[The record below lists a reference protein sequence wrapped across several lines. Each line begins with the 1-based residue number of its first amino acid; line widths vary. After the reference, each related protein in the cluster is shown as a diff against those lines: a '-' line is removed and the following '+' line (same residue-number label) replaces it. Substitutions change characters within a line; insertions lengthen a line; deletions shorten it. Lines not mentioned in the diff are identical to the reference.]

1 MPRLLL
7 LFVDI
12 DDSELL
18 ERDGRVYWLLRV
30 AVASLGREYFDEPDT
45 VLLPRVADDVVEP
58 LRELTLLV
66 DVLLER
72 LLVVAPPLLRVPELA
87 VPRLL
92 EFVYRLFV
100 FWFVL
105 VFKSTPKRRDEV
117 VDEPPRVAEER
128 ATENELLP
136 ERARLD
142 VYLTALFR
150 VEVSY
155 FEPKERLLL
164 LGELLR
170 LMVLLVPAGPM

>member
-1 MPRLLL
+1 M
-7 LFVDI
+7 
-12 DDSELL
+12 
-18 ERDGRVYWLLRV
+18 
-30 AVASLGREYFDEPDT
+30 
-45 VLLPRVADDVVEP
+45 
-58 LRELTLLV
+58 
-66 DVLLER
+66 
-72 LLVVAPPLLRVPELA
+72 
-87 VPRLL
+87 
-92 EFVYRLFV
+92 
-100 FWFVL
+100 
-105 VFKSTPKRRDEV
+105 FKSTPKRRDEV

-155 FEPKERLLL
+155 FVPKERLLL